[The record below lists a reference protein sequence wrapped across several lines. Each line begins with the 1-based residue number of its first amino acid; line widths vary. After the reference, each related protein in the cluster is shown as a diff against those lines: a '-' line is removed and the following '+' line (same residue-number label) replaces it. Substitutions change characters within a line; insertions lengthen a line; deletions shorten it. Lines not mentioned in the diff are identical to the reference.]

1 MLKYINF
8 IYFLILLPILN
19 KHAIKTKLIIFPFQ
33 YSNNKKIVP
42 FEPNSI
48 ITYYDKNTF
57 YLSLEIGTLP
67 SNLTLILDDS
77 ESSFILKDD
86 FCLFEI
92 ENVYSIS
99 KSSSFK
105 FDEGLNYKYIKYEL
119 KTVLNNTRDKIY
131 LNQIK
136 EKNNKFQLTNQSH
149 KTETD
154 NFYFLYIPNKE
165 ELKQIHNN
173 KNIINESINFSPKCG
188 YIGLLPKELNSEP
201 FNEKFNFFYQL
212 KSKNIIDNYFWF
224 INYNKEDHKGELII
238 GATPHDIYQDKFSED
253 ELYMIHSTLVDDKFL
268 WQIHFSSIEI
278 LDANSNIKIFLGNNN
293 GIISISNNFIQCPKD
308 YFDNITSIF
317 FQNYLD
323 KNICKKENINKYNT
337 RYTVIY
343 CFTKNFTEVELKS
356 FPVLSLNCNEL
367 NFVFEFNYNDLFLKA
382 DSVYIFKII
391 YNMDI
396 IFWKLGNIFL
406 EKYQF
411 LFNYETKMFGVY
423 HSKKINDNIA
433 DIEEKLMKD
442 INGNNYIKI
451 LIIIGIIVLMIFLG
465 VFILRN
471 AIFFKRINSTIIE
484 DYTELTEK

>member
-1 MLKYINF
+1 M
-8 IYFLILLPILN
+8 
-19 KHAIKTKLIIFPFQ
+19 
-33 YSNNKKIVP
+33 
-42 FEPNSI
+42 
-48 ITYYDKNTF
+48 
-57 YLSLEIGTLP
+57 
-67 SNLTLILDDS
+67 
-77 ESSFILKDD
+77 
-86 FCLFEI
+86 
-92 ENVYSIS
+92 
-99 KSSSFK
+99 
-105 FDEGLNYKYIKYEL
+105 
-119 KTVLNNTRDKIY
+119 
-131 LNQIK
+131 
-136 EKNNKFQLTNQSH
+136 
-149 KTETD
+149 
-154 NFYFLYIPNKE
+154 
-165 ELKQIHNN
+165 
-173 KNIINESINFSPKCG
+173 
-188 YIGLLPKELNSEP
+188 PKELNSEP

-224 INYNKEDHKGELII
+224 INYNKEEHKGELII